1 MKKILG
7 SNVDI
12 HLKGDEEI
20 IAGVIFDIDDEF
32 VYVQSGMDVVVTIP
46 KANIK
51 YYVSNALGQSQLDEP
66 QGQIVVA
73 ERPCV
78 QIRPPHNTIKVCVDD
93 QWVADIGVAQHVNL
107 AICGEEVLKAIWG
120 DPVVQDA
127 LRGKVQRA
135 LDYDIGQA
143 NIYTVQNNIIEVESE
158 DQNTFEM
165 EMPGSKIAN
174 PIDMVSKLKGVGKKC
189 RNQIVR
195 DVKK

>member
-12 HLKGDEEI
+12 HLKGEEEI
-20 IAGVIFDIDDEF
+20 VSGVIFDIDDEF
-32 VYVQSGMDVVVTIP
+32 VYVQSGLDIVVTIP
-46 KANIK
+46 KSNIK
-51 YYVSNALGQSQLDEP
+51 YYISNALGQRQPDEP
-66 QGQIVVA
+66 QGQIVVT
-73 ERPCV
+73 ERPSM
-78 QIRPPHNTIKVCVDD
+78 QNKIQQNTINVCVDD
-93 QWVADIGVAQHVNL
+93 IHVADVAVAQHVNL

-120 DPVVQDA
+120 DPSVQEA

-143 NIYTVQNNIIEVESE
+143 NIYTVQNNTIEIESE

-165 EMPGSKIAN
+165 EVPGSKTVN
-174 PIDMVSKLKGVGKKC
+174 PIDMVAKLKGVGKKC
-189 RNQIVR
+189 RSQIVR